1 MAASDKHSR
10 TEAPTPKR
18 KGEARKEGR
27 VARSPDVGGWV
38 AILVATVVV
47 PWLFSSTERRVLA
60 VTGQARQVMSHPT
73 VPGALA
79 VVGPAL
85 LDVLTIVVPVALVFM
100 AAGVLANIAQVG
112 FGFATK
118 AARPRLDRI
127 SPAAGV
133 KRLASPNTVWEV
145 VKQVLKLGILS
156 GLGYQVFSDLTHH
169 LAVASPVGLAPVL
182 GFTASTL
189 AGFVRSLAA
198 VGLAL
203 GIADYAIQRHRLQ
216 TGLKMTKNEVK
227 DERRQSEG
235 DPAMRA
241 QLRKRQ
247 YAIARSRMMAAVKTA
262 DVVVTNPTHFAVA
275 LRYESGGSSAPRV
288 VAKGV
293 DVVAARIRQEAA
305 THRVP
310 VVEDPPLS
318 RYLFAVC
325 EVGQPIPAEI
335 YLVVARVLAFVYS
348 LPASWRG
355 VGVHRRPPSNL
366 PPDLAAISSM
376 RTGQQA
382 RARRLVEGEPA
393 A

>member
-10 TEAPTPKR
+10 TEPPTPKR
-18 KGEARKEGR
+18 RSEARREGQ
-27 VARSPDVGGWV
+27 VARSPDIGGWM

-47 PWLFSSTERRVLA
+47 PWLFSSAEGRVLA
-60 VTGQARQVMSHPT
+60 VTGAARNVMDHPT
-73 VPGALA
+73 VAGALG

-100 AAGVLANIAQVG
+100 AVGVLVNVAQVG

-118 AARPRLDRI
+118 AARPRLNRI

-133 KRLASPNTVWEV
+133 KRLASPNTLWEV
-145 VKQVLKLGILS
+145 VKQLLKLAILA
-156 GLGYQVFSDLTHH
+156 GLGYQVSVSLFHH
-169 LAVASPVGLAPVL
+169 LAGTSPVGLAPVL
-182 GFTASTL
+182 GFTASSL
-189 AGFVRSLAA
+189 VGFVRSLAA

-203 GIADYAIQRHRLQ
+203 GIADYAVQRHRLQ
-216 TGLKMTKNEVK
+216 STLKMTKNEVK

-241 QLRKRQ
+241 ELRKRQ
-247 YAIARSRMMAAVKTA
+247 YSIARSRMMAAVRTA

-275 LRYESGGSSAPRV
+275 MRYDAGGGFAPRV

-293 DVVAARIRQEAA
+293 DGVAARIREEAA
-305 THRVP
+305 RHQVP

-325 EVGQPIPAEI
+325 EVGQQIPAEI

-348 LPASWRG
+348 LPATWRG
-355 VGVHRRPPSNL
+355 VGVHRRPPSSL
-366 PPDLAAISSM
+366 PLDPAAVAALRS
-376 RTGQQA
+376 GQRA
-382 RARRLVEGEPA
+382 RARRLIEGEPA